1 MANISDY
8 IASFFEPYK
17 KTLNVTICLPFYIHD
32 RVELQFCISLKLRRK
47 STLKDNSYWCV
58 LGYSLWTFDLTR
70 MIYLKFLLPAISSPV
85 QILTDRQVDGSF
97 FVNKTKSC
105 LLCQNKTHPN
115 AGGDRCVFC
124 TQFFAVNG
132 NCECNKDKLTG
143 GVCLKSE
150 PTGRE

>member
-1 MANISDY
+1 
-8 IASFFEPYK
+8 
-17 KTLNVTICLPFYIHD
+17 
-32 RVELQFCISLKLRRK
+32 
-47 STLKDNSYWCV
+47 
-58 LGYSLWTFDLTR
+58 

-150 PTGRE
+150 PTGREQSSWAGAVTWPDRGSNGHQSLFRSISRHPKFRATNRPSFLRTCGRSKRAA